1 VQVERQDSIQST
13 AGRQACR
20 ADQAGRSDEAGRHGR
35 GSMQAEIHDSAGRH
49 SGHSMSGRAVQCAR
63 SGHSRQEGR
72 QGTGDQKVR
81 GEGSAEQAESRAKQC
96 KQAVK
101 AGKGRAGS

>member
-1 VQVERQDSIQST
+1 MTVQADIQGIACQGGQCRVAGQGI
-13 AGRQACR
+13 AGRQA
-20 ADQAGRSDEAGRHGR
+20 GRKA
-35 GSMQAEIHDSAGRH
+35 
-49 SGHSMSGRAVQCAR
+49 
-63 SGHSRQEGR
+63 
-72 QGTGDQKVR
+72 TGDQKVR